1 LYAKAYIHTQDRR
14 VHVAQGMKRREA
26 ITLLTE
32 ITMSCQELAPDL
44 ISLVHSSRDNKLSVG
59 YQVHIQASIDKATEN
74 QIRLITDARSLGLC
88 KDKGRIIIYKPKTV
102 LVNGGPAGI

>member
-1 LYAKAYIHTQDRR
+1 
-14 VHVAQGMKRREA
+14 MKRREA

-44 ISLVHSSRDNKLSVG
+44 VSLVQSSHENRLSVG
-59 YQVHIQASIDKATEN
+59 YQVHIQAAIDKATQN

-88 KDKGRIIIYKPKTV
+88 KEKGRIIIYKPKTV
-102 LVNGGPAGI
+102 LVDGKPAGF